1 MRLSSY
7 ETRLKLSKSNKDK
20 EHPRIS
26 WFFDKK
32 DEEHVIDMA
41 KQMGL

>member
-1 MRLSSY
+1 MWLSPY

-26 WFFDKK
+26 WYFDKK

-41 KQMGL
+41 IEMGL

>member
-7 ETRLKLSKSNKDK
+7 EARLKLSKSNKDK
-20 EHPRIS
+20 KHPIIS
-26 WFFDKK
+26 LYFDKK

-41 KQMGL
+41 I